1 MASKSYRR
9 LAPIIGAGILCLLW
23 EDLIRISGTP
33 IYVLPAPSDIIIT
46 LFEEITPGGGPT
58 YVFLAKAT
66 FQTGLAALVGFLL
79 AATLGV
85 LLGTLLA
92 SVTILR
98 HGVYPL
104 ANLLQ
109 MVPII
114 AIAPLL
120 NIWFGYGIFGV
131 SASAMIV
138 SIFPV
143 IANTVDGLRSVNPQ
157 LIELFSVY
165 GATRRQ
171 RWRMLEVP
179 AALPQIFTGL
189 RIAAGL
195 AVIGAVVGELVSGV
209 LKDPPIGAVI
219 ASNLRTGKLDLVFS
233 AIVCSAIV
241 GFSLF
246 GLVSWISNSMMGKWS
261 AQHRREMTDD
271 QLSPQKQKAEL
282 IGFGVL
288 IAITLVLT
296 YLAFVSPRLSSSQ
309 DELINAQ
316 QTSGDVG
323 STSSQAST
331 PPKILETHTTPSGT
345 FTRIRIQLNW
355 VPEPEFG
362 GIYEAKRLGFDH
374 EEGLDFQIIS
384 GSGGTPSAQLIAQ
397 DKVEFGVVD
406 GTEIISMRSRGA
418 PLVAIYASFQTS
430 PTAIITR
437 REGAPEN
444 LEALWNS
451 DRRLAIEAGSN
462 FMRWLSK
469 SYGKSSLEWVS
480 SQGGLAQFK
489 QDPNLAQAAY
499 VFSEPVTLKID
510 GIETK
515 VFSVAESGFNP
526 YAVVM
531 TTSERFLRDHPNIVK
546 GVHRAMRR
554 GWTSYLKNSQPTNRS
569 LSRLNPSMSFEAMEL
584 ATEFARPY
592 IEGLEKAGVKL
603 GEMKLERWR
612 ALKTQLQAIGVI
624 SDQAQVKPQECFWQ
638 P

>member
-1 MASKSYRR
+1 MTSKSFRR
-9 LAPIIGAGILCLLW
+9 LAPLFGAGILCLLW
-23 EDLIRISGTP
+23 EDLIRIFETP
-33 IYVLPAPSDIIIT
+33 IYVLPAPSDIITT
-46 LFEEITPGGGPT
+46 LFEEIAPGEGPT
-58 YVFLAKAT
+58 YLFLARAT
-66 FQTGLAALVGFLL
+66 LQTGLAALVGFLL
-79 AATLGV
+79 AAILGV

-92 SVTILR
+92 SVNLLR

-131 SASAMIV
+131 AASAMIV

-246 GLVSWISNSMMGKWS
+246 GIVSWVSHSMMGKWS
-261 AQHRREMTDD
+261 AQHRREMTDE
-271 QLSPQKQKAEL
+271 QLSPQKLKAEF

-288 IAITLVLT
+288 VVTTAVLT
-296 YLAFVSPRLSSSQ
+296 CIAFLSPPPAPSLPSAQGAPNTQNSAVSLSSATDSPESVISL
-309 DELINAQ
+309 DS
-316 QTSGDVG
+316 SGKFRRV
-323 STSSQAST
+323 
-331 PPKILETHTTPSGT
+331 
-345 FTRIRIQLNW
+345 RVQLNW

-406 GTEIISMRSRGA
+406 GTEIVSMRSRGA

-430 PTAIITR
+430 PTALITR
-437 REGAPEN
+437 REGAPKD
-444 LEALWNS
+444 LKDLWNS
-451 DRRLAIEAGSN
+451 ERRLAIEAGSN

-469 SYGKSSLEWVS
+469 SYGKSSMEWVS

-499 VFSEPVTLKID
+499 IFSEPVTLKLD

-531 TTSERFLRDHPNIVK
+531 TTSERFLRDHPEVVK
-546 GVHRAMRR
+546 SMHRALRR
-554 GWTSYLKNSQPTNRS
+554 GWRAYLKDSKPTNRI

-592 IEGLEKAGVKL
+592 IEGVEDAGAEL

-612 ALKTQLQAIGVI
+612 DLKSQLQAIGVI
-624 SDQAQVKPQECFWQ
+624 SDQVQVEPQSCFWRPQ
-638 P
+638 